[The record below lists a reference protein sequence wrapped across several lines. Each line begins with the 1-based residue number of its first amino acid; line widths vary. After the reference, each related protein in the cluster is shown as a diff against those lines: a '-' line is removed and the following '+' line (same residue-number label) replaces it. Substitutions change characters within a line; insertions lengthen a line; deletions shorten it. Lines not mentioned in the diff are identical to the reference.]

1 MTTYFHINT
10 SNRNWKI
17 GDEVF
22 IGNED
27 NNYWESFADS
37 SDLIELQGEKHE
49 VYKITRTA
57 FEAYA
62 ELHPPPSKMCGYHFK
77 ILNSLKEAVDSLGNT
92 IKLNRELAFESI
104 RNKYY
109 PELPSRKNCIWLIPD
124 HEDSLHFWN
133 KILNAEKRKKVFKV
147 IVDGNIHRA
156 SQEWLIG
163 GTFSLNEWNKLAHN
177 YWKGINSGNV
187 EDEVLFTGTMN
198 ILEEIT
204 LPNKERS

>member
-22 IGNED
+22 IGNGD
-27 NNYWESFADS
+27 NNYWKSFADS

-62 ELHPPPSKMCGYHFK
+62 ELHPPPSKMRGYHFK
-77 ILNSLKEAVDSLGNT
+77 ILNSLKEAIDSLGNT

-124 HEDSLHFWN
+124 HEVSLHFWN
-133 KILNAEKRKKVFKV
+133 KILNAEQQKKIFKV
-147 IVDGNIHRA
+147 KVDGNIHRA

-187 EDEVLFTGTMN
+187 EDEVLFTGSMN
-198 ILEEIT
+198 ILEEIA
-204 LPNKERS
+204 LPDKELS